1 ASGLPLVVLRSSYK
15 PKAHCPEPN
24 GRACVMTHHPAR
36 EDVRYLGRLL
46 GDAIRAFDGQS
57 LFDQTEAIRRAS
69 VEAHR
74 APGPERDADL
84 AARLNALGL
93 EDMLDFVRGFLCFSL
108 LSNLAK
114 DRQARRNV
122 AEEGEANRPDAIAPD
137 TISKA
142 IAALAEKGIGPA
154 EIAAALENALIAPVL
169 TAHPTG
175 VRRKS
180 VIDRENAIT
189 RLMARLDRE
198 THPDLR
204 AEIEADLARE
214 IAVLWKT
221 RP

>member
-108 LSNLAK
+108 LSNLAE
-114 DRQARRNV
+114 DRQARRNA
-122 AEEGEANRPDAIAPD
+122 AEEGEANRPDTLPR
-137 TISKA
+137 A

-154 EIAAALENALIAPVL
+154 EIAATLENALIAPVL
-169 TAHPTG
+169 TSHPTE

-180 VIDRENAIT
+180 VIDRESAIT
-189 RLMARLDRE
+189 RLMARLDR
-198 THPDLR
+198 
-204 AEIEADLARE
+204 
-214 IAVLWKT
+214 
-221 RP
+221 